1 MQSHNEEIALS
12 YSHLDQTST
21 YYQVYIEM
29 ILKLNSSEL
38 NDISNIPEEH
48 LSNLKMKLGNICQ
61 KYIRIKVLL
70 KCKQTAKELSKNEN
84 IIIMQLDKGPGVI
97 IMDKHRYH
105 EKYLLLLHTCNFKKL
120 DYDPTKTTEEKIQR
134 ILQKMKKNKN
144 ETRICMF
151 ISKWIL
157 SQQVLWNC
165 ESTQII
171 SK

>member
-1 MQSHNEEIALS
+1 
-12 YSHLDQTST
+12 
-21 YYQVYIEM
+21 
-29 ILKLNSSEL
+29 
-38 NDISNIPEEH
+38 
-48 LSNLKMKLGNICQ
+48 
-61 KYIRIKVLL
+61 
-70 KCKQTAKELSKNEN
+70 
-84 IIIMQLDKGPGVI
+84 MQLDKSPGVI

-157 SQQVLWNC
+157 SQQFYGTAKVHKLFQN
-165 ESTQII
+165 STADDLLLPPII
-171 SK
+171 SKIGSAT